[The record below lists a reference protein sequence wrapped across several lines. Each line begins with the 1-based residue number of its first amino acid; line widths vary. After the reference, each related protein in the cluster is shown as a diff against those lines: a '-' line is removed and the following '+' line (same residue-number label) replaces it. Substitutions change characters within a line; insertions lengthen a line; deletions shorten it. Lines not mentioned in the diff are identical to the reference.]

1 MSNENFERPIKH
13 KLIYDKLCN
22 DIIKGIYKPGEKLP
36 TENELAE
43 TFKTSRPTIGRA
55 MRDLQQ
61 KGLIARRQGQGTFV
75 TQSSKPSNQ
84 TLGLLI
90 HWQIRPVQTT
100 SSTIFGIM
108 VPELLKYAS
117 QSGYS
122 LLLNDI
128 PIENHSDYVERA
140 QAICKRLLNSHVA
153 GVFFTPL
160 ELTKNNFFNIN
171 IAEQL
176 TKAGIAVVLL
186 DRDLTDS
193 YHRSRYDVV
202 GINNEQ
208 SSLVLTSH
216 LIELGYKKID
226 FVCGTV
232 QTTAIN
238 ERYHGYRL
246 ALEENQLQPEKHRLH
261 QFDSRSLNKAS
272 CPERKKLLDLVKN
285 GETEAFVCVNDST
298 AADLMNFFFANNV
311 RVPEDIR
318 IVGFDDLPIDE
329 SLPVP
334 LTTIRQNPS
343 ALAYEAIRT
352 MIDRIHQPDMPA
364 RNIMVRTELVVR
376 KSCGSEFMKESRN
389 PAGNPV
395 VSG

>member
-1 MSNENFERPIKH
+1 MKHDDLKRPVKH

-36 TENELAE
+36 TENELADM
-43 TFKTSRPTIGRA
+43 FDTSRPTIGRA

-61 KGLIARRQGQGTFV
+61 KGLITRRQGQGTFV
-75 TQSSKPSNQ
+75 KQSTKPSNR

-100 SSTIFGIM
+100 NSTIFGIM
-108 VPELLKYAS
+108 VPELLKNAS
-117 QSGYS
+117 QYGYS

-128 PIENHSDYVERA
+128 PVGNDSDYIERA
-140 QAICKRLLNSHVA
+140 QAICKRLMASHVA

-160 ELTKNNFFNIN
+160 ELTKNNFLNEN

-176 TKAGIAVVLL
+176 NRAGIALVLL

-193 YHRSRYDVV
+193 YHRSQFDIV

-208 SSLVLTSH
+208 SSLILTHH
-216 LIELGYKKID
+216 LIELGCKKID

-238 ERYHGYRL
+238 DRYYGYRQ
-246 ALEENQLQPEKHRLH
+246 ALEENQIQPEKQRLH
-261 QFDSRSLNKAS
+261 QFDSRLLVSQSA
-272 CPERKKLLDLVKN
+272 CPERKMLLDLVKS
-285 GETEAFVCVNDST
+285 GKTEAFVCVNDTT
-298 AADLMNFFFANNV
+298 AADLITFFHSEGIKIPQDV
-311 RVPEDIR
+311 RIA
-318 IVGFDDLPIDE
+318 GFDDLPIDQN
-329 SLPVP
+329 LPVS

-352 MIDRIHQPDMPA
+352 MDDRINKPDTPA
-364 RNIMVRTELVVR
+364 RNIMVKTELIVR
-376 KSCGSEFMKESRN
+376 ESCGSHLRR
-389 PAGNPV
+389 
-395 VSG
+395 

>member
-1 MSNENFERPIKH
+1 MKHDDLKRPVKH

-36 TENELAE
+36 TENELADM
-43 TFKTSRPTIGRA
+43 FDTSRPTIGRA

-61 KGLIARRQGQGTFV
+61 KGLITRRQGQGTFV
-75 TQSSKPSNQ
+75 KQSTKPSNR

-100 SSTIFGIM
+100 NSTIFGIM
-108 VPELLKYAS
+108 VPELLKNAS
-117 QSGYS
+117 QYGYS

-128 PIENHSDYVERA
+128 PVGNDSDYIERA
-140 QAICKRLLNSHVA
+140 QAICKRLMASHVA

-160 ELTKNNFFNIN
+160 ELTKNNFLNEN

-176 TKAGIAVVLL
+176 NRAGIALVLL

-193 YHRSRYDVV
+193 YHRSQFDIV

-208 SSLVLTSH
+208 SSLIITHH
-216 LIELGYKKID
+216 LIELGCKKID

-238 ERYHGYRL
+238 DRYYGYRQ
-246 ALEENQLQPEKHRLH
+246 ALEENQIQPEKQRLH
-261 QFDSRSLNKAS
+261 QFDSRLLVSQSA
-272 CPERKKLLDLVKN
+272 CPERKMLLDLVKS
-285 GETEAFVCVNDST
+285 GKTEAFVCVNDTT
-298 AADLMNFFFANNV
+298 AADLITFFHSEGIKIPQDV
-311 RVPEDIR
+311 RIA
-318 IVGFDDLPIDE
+318 GFDDLPIDQN
-329 SLPVP
+329 LPVS

-352 MIDRIHQPDMPA
+352 MDDRINKPDTPA
-364 RNIMVRTELVVR
+364 RNIMVKTELIVR
-376 KSCGSEFMKESRN
+376 ESCGSHLRR
-389 PAGNPV
+389 
-395 VSG
+395 